1 VRLGGGAK
9 KDVFCLASC
18 AEVYIVRAFSDSSV
32 WSVAQAMN
40 RREKGRDRNKLKKVM
55 SFA

>member
-1 VRLGGGAK
+1 MRLGGGAK